1 MAKGAAQVGYKDL
14 VSKPLSIDPRAAPIH
29 RVDHDLPAVPLAQLQ
44 PHALRQRFEQSLVW
58 TPEVVREP
66 QFSSRAPAEAAVLV
80 PIVMRESGGP
90 TVLLTQRT
98 AHLSTH
104 SGQIAFPGGKVD
116 AEDANVQATALREAQ
131 EEVGLHPRHV
141 QVLGQLPQYITGS
154 SFWVTPV
161 IALVSPE
168 LELQA
173 NPDEVDAVFEVPLA
187 FLMNPAHHR
196 QHHMQW
202 QGAERQWFSMPYLEN
217 ITTASGEQA
226 QVERYIWG
234 ATAAML
240 RNLYRFL
247 IAHPAG

>member
-1 MAKGAAQVGYKDL
+1 M
-14 VSKPLSIDPRAAPIH
+14 SKPLSIDPRTAPIH
-29 RVDHDLPAVPLAQLQ
+29 RVDHDLPAVPLTLLQ
-44 PHALRQRFEQSLVW
+44 PHALRQRFEQTLPW

-80 PIVMRESGGP
+80 PIVMREQDGP

-98 AHLSTH
+98 AHMSTH

-116 AEDANVQATALREAQ
+116 AEDADVQVTALREAQ

-141 QVLGQLPQYITGS
+141 QVIGQLPLYITGS

-161 IALVSPE
+161 IALVTPDF
-168 LELQA
+168 ELQP
-173 NPDEVDAVFEVPLA
+173 NPDEVDDVFEVPLA

-196 QHHMQW
+196 HHRVQW
-202 QGAERQWFSMPYLEN
+202 QGAERQWFSMPYEESQV
-217 ITTASGEQA
+217 TAQGETA
-226 QVERYIWG
+226 LVERYIWG

-247 IAHPAG
+247 MIHPAG

>member
-1 MAKGAAQVGYKDL
+1 M
-14 VSKPLSIDPRAAPIH
+14 SKPPSIDPRAAPIH

-44 PHALRQRFEQSLVW
+44 PHALRQRFSQERGW

-80 PIVMRESGGP
+80 PIVMRDEDGP

-116 AEDANVQATALREAQ
+116 AEDADVQATALREAH

-141 QVLGQLPQYITGS
+141 QVIGQLPQYITGS
-154 SFWVTPV
+154 AFWVTPV
-161 IALVSPE
+161 IGLVSPD

-187 FLMNPAHHR
+187 FLMDPSNHR
-196 QHHMQW
+196 QHRMQW

-217 ITTASGEQA
+217 IRTDSGEQA

-247 IAHPAG
+247 MAHPAG